1 MYVYIH
7 IFFQANRDKPTDHVY
22 ESKQKLKE
30 KEKKNFHG
38 MLLSKI
44 NVTCYNQ
51 VHTACLSLCWFSGH
65 AVY

>member
-1 MYVYIH
+1 MKLVC
-7 IFFQANRDKPTDHVY
+7 FLFQANRDKTTDHVY

-44 NVTCYNQ
+44 NI
-51 VHTACLSLCWFSGH
+51 
-65 AVY
+65 AVQL

>member
-1 MYVYIH
+1 VCVYIYV
-7 IFFQANRDKPTDHVY
+7 FFSSPPQANRDNPTDHVY

-44 NVTCYNQ
+44 NVAFYYAE
-51 VHTACLSLCWFSGH
+51 HTLC
-65 AVY
+65 